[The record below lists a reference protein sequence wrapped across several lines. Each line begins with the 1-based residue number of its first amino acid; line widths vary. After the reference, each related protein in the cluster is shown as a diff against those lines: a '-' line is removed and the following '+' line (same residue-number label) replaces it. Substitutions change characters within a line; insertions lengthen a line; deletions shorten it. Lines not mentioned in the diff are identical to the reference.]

1 MPMPDLDLVDDPA
14 ANTADLL
21 IDRADSCVIGPDDAD
36 VSHVAG
42 IVTQTWQDATDL
54 AHQVIED
61 PRFASTV
68 RAIIDAENNG
78 LDIAEPLAQ
87 VPRDTLAGSGGR
99 RRRDSRLTPCASQC
113 RFAPSP
119 VAVGIPTLPTT
130 RPGTSTVR
138 RTSSGTRG
146 ANTLG
151 VFAPPLGSRVRGS
164 AEPTVETVTG

>member
-1 MPMPDLDLVDDPA
+1 MPDLDLVDDPA

-87 VPRDTLAGSGGR
+87 VPRDTLAGSGGEGEIRGSR
-99 RRRDSRLTPCASQC
+99 RARRSVGSRPAQSRLGSLPC
-113 RFAPSP
+113 RRPDLAPRRCGGRP
-119 VAVGIPTLPTT
+119 PERVARIP
-130 RPGTSTVR
+130 SACSR
-138 RTSSGTRG
+138 RHW
-146 ANTLG
+146 
-151 VFAPPLGSRVRGS
+151 VLGSEALLNRRWRR
-164 AEPTVETVTG
+164 